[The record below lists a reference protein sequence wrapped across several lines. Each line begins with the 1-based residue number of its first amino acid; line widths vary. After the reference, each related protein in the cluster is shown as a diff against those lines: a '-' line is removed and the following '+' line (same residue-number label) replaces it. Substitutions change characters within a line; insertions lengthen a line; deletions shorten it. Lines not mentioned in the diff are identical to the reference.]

1 MVFRVGINLTQLLL
15 LFRGWMMESLRK
27 KIRKGYFRK
36 VVIYFLTWCMVM
48 NTSLPAALAV
58 VPPASDALPS
68 GGSVPTGFGSVG
80 EFDYNITGELHV
92 RDVAEKT
99 VINWG
104 NFDIGSAALTRFHQL
119 GVDPAVLNRITSG
132 EATGIFGSLQA
143 NGRVFI
149 VNPAGIVFGANS
161 TVNVTQLVASTLNIT
176 NENFWNGKYE
186 FAGDIEGVN
195 VQERLGVI
203 NNSDVLHGIHAAEG
217 VALIGKKILNT
228 GTISTG
234 AGGFVVMAAGDKV
247 LLGEPGS
254 QILTEMYSVSLPE
267 EGDGEV
273 INDGH
278 ISASAGTVVLA
289 AGDVFSSAVEL
300 PKASGGVG
308 RVEQNGHI
316 HANGTTGDG
325 GNISLTAAD
334 EVILASGSETTA
346 NAGTGG
352 DAGLVVVHSKG
363 RTAVEA
369 NAQIQ
374 ATGGHIPEPGF
385 GGFDDVVDATVEIS
399 GDYVNFAGS
408 INASATGGKRGKIV
422 IDALDMTVAKGSK
435 PVAPLDNTVYE
446 TWVENQSKASTD
458 VELVAHSRDA
468 GNITVARM
476 TDGEITGGS
485 GDIVLRTKYDTGAI
499 TFLAGSGQK
508 PTAIHTT
515 NGGNIYM
522 LAGEGG
528 ITTGDIITDVPSSDK
543 VTEPGKIRLLTTNN
557 GDISTGQLSV
567 NGGSYD
573 EISVIASGDLTIN
586 GNVQTITNQVPSDT
600 QYVGQARTCL
610 VSEHGDVDIT
620 GQVTVE
626 AHGKYNTTAD
636 IHIDAGRDITINL
649 GGSPNKIRATAKTS
663 STGPANASV
672 LIHAGKDI
680 EGPGTILITDDGVNP
695 TTRSDAIYLEAKP
708 GGGLTTAQVS
718 YGDDPSLWDEEQGA
732 VYDGDGN
739 LIQGAHAKLEIDRDR
754 TTECPECP
762 TPPGLVPPLDPWAFI
777 THMQEPISGNVLQDA
792 SLEIIYHTEPRHGT
806 LIILANGDYQYTP
819 DEGFVGQDRFTYRAI
834 TDKGVE
840 TDLVE
845 VTINVSNEL
854 PVANPGLTEKHMGVT
869 IVELLN
875 AQDTSDVINE
885 VPYDDDIIV
894 EIVEQPLYG
903 TVTVQKEGDTW
914 TYTYTPTKDGNGE
927 YHVGTDSFTYSVTDA
942 QGVVGSSGT
951 ATVTINLI
959 NNPPVQTNDTVTI
972 DQGQSVVI
980 DVLANDYDPDYP
992 AYTDNLTVVQDS
1004 ITVQHGQLILNDDNT
1019 FTYIPDPGY
1028 TGQDSFTYAVR
1039 DGQSGQELVWTTV
1052 EITVKS
1058 TGIPILYSIP
1068 VAIPVAPIPEPIT
1081 IQVSGCPALIKWVA
1095 AELGTD
1101 ERNVQIWMANSL
1113 ASTREIQPCDACT
1126 NLKTAAT
1133 ILQDVDGTRV
1143 AALAQVISQFASST
1157 APPTEEQMASIA
1169 DAIANDVEG
1178 NGQYAAAGEYLD
1190 ALAKYVGVL
1199 TSKMG
1204 FSADESVQFATDNY
1218 VQKLA
1223 DGENVGVA
1231 AYVAARLAALGGS

>member
-1 MVFRVGINLTQLLL
+1 
-15 LFRGWMMESLRK
+15 MMKR
-27 KIRKGYFRK
+27 IRKTFKRRYFRN
-36 VVIYFLTWCMVM
+36 VIIYFLTWCLVL
-48 NTSLPAALAV
+48 NTSLPAVLATPTPVDGGFTEGTGTITQVGTATNV
-58 VPPASDALPS
+58 VVDQAQSVIEWSSLDTI
-68 GGSVPTGFGSVG
+68 GGAPG
-80 EFDYNITGELHV
+80 V
-92 RDVAEKT
+92 RESL
-99 VINWG
+99 
-104 NFDIGSAALTRFHQL
+104 NFSQGGLTNS
-119 GVDPAVLNRITSG
+119 AVLNRVVSG
-132 EATGIFGSLQA
+132 YGTQFYGDLNAAGMRI
-143 NGRVFI
+143 FI
-149 VNPAGIVFGANS
+149 VNPAGVVFGEGS
-161 TVNVTQLVASTLNIT
+161 TVNVTQLIASSLNIS
-176 NENFWNGKYE
+176 NDKFLSGDYE
-186 FAGDIEGVN
+186 FAGDIEGADVY
-195 VQERLGVI
+195 ERLGVI
-203 NNSDVLHGIHAAEG
+203 NNSNNMYGAEG
-217 VALIGKKILNT
+217 VALIGRKILNT

-234 AGGFVVMAAGDKV
+234 EGGFVVMAAGDRV
-247 LLGEPGS
+247 LLGAPGS
-254 QILTEMYSVSLPE
+254 NILTEMYSVALPE
-267 EGDGEV
+267 EGDGDV
-273 INDGH
+273 INDGQ
-278 ISASAGTVVLA
+278 ISAPAGTVVLA
-289 AGDVFSSAVEL
+289 AGDVFSSALEL
-300 PKASGGVG
+300 PKVSGGVG
-308 RVEQNGHI
+308 RVEQNGQI

-334 EVILASGSETTA
+334 DVVLASGSQTTA
-346 NAGTGG
+346 NAATGG
-352 DAGLVVVHSKG
+352 DAGLVVVHSQD
-363 RTAVEA
+363 RTTVET
-369 NAQIQ
+369 NALIQ
-374 ATGGHIPEPGF
+374 ATGGHTPEPGY
-385 GGFDDVVDATVEIS
+385 GGFEDVVDATVEIS

-435 PVAPLDNTVYE
+435 PAAPLDNTVYE

-499 TFLAGSGQK
+499 TFLTDGYPK

-528 ITTGDIITDVPSSDK
+528 ITTGDIVTDVPSSDK
-543 VTEPGKIRLLTTNN
+543 VTEPGKIRLLTTNY
-557 GDISTGQLSV
+557 GDISTGRLSV

-600 QYVGQARTCL
+600 QYVGQARNCL

-636 IHIDAGRDITINL
+636 IHIDAGQDIKINL
-649 GGSPNKIRATAKTS
+649 GGGQIKATAKTS

-695 TTRSDAIYLEAKP
+695 TTRSNAIYLEAKP

-732 VYDGDGN
+732 VYDENGN
-739 LIQGAHAKLEIDRDR
+739 LIEGAHAKLEIDENR
-754 TTECPECP
+754 TSECPECP
-762 TPPGLVPPLDPWAFI
+762 TPPGLVPPLDPWAFT
-777 THMQEPISGNVLQDA
+777 THMEEPITGNVLQDD
-792 SLEIIYHTEPRHGT
+792 SLEIIYHTEPRHGS
-806 LIILANGDYQYTP
+806 LIILENGDYQYTP
-819 DEGFVGQDRFTYRAI
+819 NDGFVGQDRFTYRAI

-869 IVELLN
+869 IVEPLN
-875 AQDTSDVINE
+875 AQDTSDIINE
-885 VPYDDDIIV
+885 IPYDDDIIV

-903 TVTVQKEGDTW
+903 TVTVQKVGDTW

-959 NNPPVQTNDTVTI
+959 NNPPVQTNDTVVI
-972 DQGQSVVI
+972 DQGQSVII
-980 DVLANDYDPDYP
+980 DVLVNDYDPDYP
-992 AYTDNLTVVQDS
+992 EYTDNLTVVQDS
-1004 ITVQHGQLILNDDNT
+1004 VTVQHGQLILNDDNT

-1028 TGQDSFTYAVR
+1028 TGQDSFTYAVK
-1039 DGQSGQELVWTTV
+1039 DGQSGEELVWTTV

-1058 TGIPILYSIP
+1058 TVFVTVVPYIQP
-1068 VAIPVAPIPEPIT
+1068 APGLERIE
-1081 IQVSGCPALIKWVA
+1081 IQYSGCPALVKWVA

-1126 NLKTAAT
+1126 NLKAAAT

-1169 DAIANDVEG
+1169 DAIANDIEG

-1199 TSKMG
+1199 TTGMG
-1204 FSADESVQFATDNY
+1204 FSADESVQFATENY